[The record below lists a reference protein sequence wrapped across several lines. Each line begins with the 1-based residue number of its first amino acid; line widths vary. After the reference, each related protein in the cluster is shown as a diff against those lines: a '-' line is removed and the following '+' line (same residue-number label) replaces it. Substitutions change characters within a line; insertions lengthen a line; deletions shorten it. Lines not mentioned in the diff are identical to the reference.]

1 MKLPLFQRFFA
12 AALVAAAVVIPCR
25 AQDHIVPSTTLQ
37 QDLNAASAQRAQ
49 NEQQIQDLFTQPKVE
64 QALRTAQ
71 IAPEQ
76 VQRAVSQ
83 LSDADLA
90 RLAARSAA
98 AQKDFAAGN
107 ISDHDLLII
116 LVCVAALL
124 LVIVAVH

>member
-1 MKLPLFQRFFA
+1 MKLPLFQRLFA
-12 AALVAAAVVIPCR
+12 AGMVAAAVVIPCR
-25 AQDHIVPSTTLQ
+25 AQDHVVPSYTLQ
-37 QDLNAASAQRAQ
+37 QDMNATAATRQQ
-49 NEQQIQDLFTQPKVE
+49 NEQAMRDLFAQPRVQ
-64 QALRTAQ
+64 QALRAAQ

-76 VQRAVSQ
+76 ISRAVSQ